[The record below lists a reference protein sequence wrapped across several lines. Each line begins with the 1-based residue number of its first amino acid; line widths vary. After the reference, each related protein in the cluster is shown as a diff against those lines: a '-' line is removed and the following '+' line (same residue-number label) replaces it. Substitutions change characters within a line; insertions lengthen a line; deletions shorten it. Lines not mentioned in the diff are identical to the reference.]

1 MDYTRPQLA
10 IIIDP
15 IRRAFHNAKKRGVKL
30 RYLTEISED
39 NASFCKELISFVDEV
54 RHLDGIKGNF
64 VISESEYLAPI
75 ILFEKGKIASQIIYS
90 NQKELV
96 DQHQYIFDTLWGNA
110 ISAQQRLK
118 QIEGGLI
125 AQEHHKTR
133 FLENPNEISDE
144 IKKTINTSDD
154 DWSICSTFDGLSMM
168 TSKKEFQMQARL
180 LDGNK
185 KGNYTRWVGVI
196 NKDNI
201 QLVKS
206 YLDLGMKIRH
216 INNMPPLNFA
226 VSSKELYMT
235 IDEMKGGQIAKNL
248 LISNEPPYITHYN
261 SIFEDLWNKSVPAEQ
276 KIKEIEEGIVLG
288 KTEVIQSRA
297 DIQQLF
303 IYMVKSAKHE
313 VLLVLPTINAFY
325 REERLGI
332 IQLLKQAAERK
343 DNRVNVRILTPSKG
357 AIEEKLQN
365 IVSPSET
372 GDEVQQQVK
381 SKKKNF
387 DIRHIDVESTNEN
400 NEVFSEAAK
409 KSAVTTVTILVVDR
423 NESLVIEKKD
433 DSKENFI
440 DAVGMAT
447 YSNSKPTV
455 LSYVSIF
462 ENLWRQ
468 TELYQLLKDSNKQLE
483 QANDQLK
490 TQDKTQKEFINVA
503 AHELRTPI
511 QPILGLTQIIYSKI
525 DEDVRPYEK
534 QKQKE
539 MLEVVIRNA
548 NRLQRLSED
557 ILDVTRIESQN
568 LNLKIEQLN
577 LDEIISN
584 AVNDAKRCHE
594 IKENVSLLYQRD
606 KYGDD
611 DSVFVQADRGRLNQ
625 VISNLISNAIK
636 FTKEGSVVVNAK
648 KQENENEVIV
658 SVKDTGIGIHP
669 DVLPRL
675 FQKFATKSYQ
685 GTGLGLY
692 ISKRIV
698 EAHGGEMWAENNP
711 DGKGKGAVF
720 YFTLPMIDKKEERS
734 E

>member
-1 MDYTRPQLA
+1 
-10 IIIDP
+10 
-15 IRRAFHNAKKRGVKL
+15 
-30 RYLTEISED
+30 
-39 NASFCKELISFVDEV
+39 V

-168 TSKKEFQMQARL
+168 TSNKEFQMQARL

-226 VSSKELYMT
+226 VSSKELYIT

-248 LISNEPPYITHYN
+248 LISNEPPYITHYD

-288 KTEVIQSRA
+288 KTEVIQSPA

-303 IYMVKSAKHE
+303 IDMVKSAQHE

-332 IQLLKQAAERK
+332 IQLLKQAAVRK

-372 GDEVQQQVK
+372 GDEAQHQIK

-387 DIRHIDVESTNEN
+387 DIRYIDAESTNEN

-409 KSAVTTVTILVVDR
+409 KSAVTTVTIIIVDR

-433 DSKENFI
+433 DSKQSFTE
-440 DAVGMAT
+440 AVGMAT

-462 ENLWRQ
+462 ENFWKQ

-483 QANDQLK
+483 QANEQLK

-525 DEDVRPYEK
+525 DEHVRPYEK

-584 AVNDAKRCHE
+584 AVNDAMKMSAC
-594 IKENVSLLYQRD
+594 
-606 KYGDD
+606 
-611 DSVFVQADRGRLNQ
+611 
-625 VISNLISNAIK
+625 
-636 FTKEGSVVVNAK
+636 
-648 KQENENEVIV
+648 
-658 SVKDTGIGIHP
+658 
-669 DVLPRL
+669 
-675 FQKFATKSYQ
+675 
-685 GTGLGLY
+685 Y
-692 ISKRIV
+692 ISVINMV
-698 EAHGGEMWAENNP
+698 M
-711 DGKGKGAVF
+711 
-720 YFTLPMIDKKEERS
+720 MILYLYKQIEEG
-734 E
+734 